1 MENIIKS
8 FATQLYSVGTH
19 TGYLLKFKHIGPICK
34 KWSKNRDPDLSRVN
48 DMVEYYKKGGY
59 IPKII
64 HVAELHGEG
73 LVCYDGNHRREMLH
87 TLDDETLEC
96 IVDVM
101 FNASHE
107 DIFESFESI
116 NRAIDVPEIYLDDS
130 LNIRD
135 DVLELVK
142 KYETKYKPFVSKA
155 SKCRPPNFNRDVFTE
170 NITNIY
176 KYLNGTKTV
185 KEIEG
190 FLETLNTE
198 YAKNKIC
205 KAHSKYKEPVT
216 SKCDKYKMWLFLER
230 EIPSEHVQM
239 IAQRKKFG
247 LF

>member
-1 MENIIKS
+1 MESILKS
-8 FATQLYSVGTH
+8 FATQLYSTGTH

-34 KWSKNRDPDLSRVN
+34 KWSKNRDPDPSRVN

-59 IPKII
+59 IPKVI
-64 HVAELHGEG
+64 HVAELPGEG

-130 LNIRD
+130 LNIKD

-142 KYETKYKPFVSKA
+142 KYETKY
-155 SKCRPPNFNRDVFTE
+155 
-170 NITNIY
+170 
-176 KYLNGTKTV
+176 
-185 KEIEG
+185 
-190 FLETLNTE
+190 
-198 YAKNKIC
+198 
-205 KAHSKYKEPVT
+205 
-216 SKCDKYKMWLFLER
+216 
-230 EIPSEHVQM
+230 
-239 IAQRKKFG
+239 
-247 LF
+247 